1 MRNLFFHTVARHASL
16 LVALLLTSL
25 VVVPTL
31 AQTDTLS
38 HNDRRR
44 YQYFFLE
51 ALRQQN
57 AGHDAAAFDLLSHC
71 LAINPNAA
79 EAYYLQ
85 AMFYSGLDNNDLAL
99 KNLERAAA
107 LSPGNDMYQERV
119 AQYYLGTNNY
129 QRAIDAYERLYSH
142 HPDRSDVLSV
152 LVYLYGNQKNVR
164 EVLRCLNRMEELDG
178 PSDDITLS
186 KMQAY
191 EQRGDS
197 KMAYKTLKQLADS
210 HPSDVNYQIML
221 GNWLMQ
227 NKRKD
232 DAFKLF
238 TKAVNDEPDNEY
250 ALGSLYDYYH
260 DAGNDSL
267 AQQLRDRMLL
277 STKTSAQTKATM
289 LRQVIKDSEQAGGDS
304 IPVLSLFDKVIKADP
319 KDVDVAM
326 LKAAYMELKKMPAE
340 QVDTVLLQVLHV
352 APDNAAARVQLIQS
366 LWKRQRWDDIV
377 KLSKEAVQYNPDE
390 MMFYYFLGMAHYQ
403 KNDNDAALDAF
414 RRGVSE
420 INDQSDHDMVS
431 DFYGLMGDILHQKG
445 DNKGAYAAYDKCLEW
460 KADNIACLNN
470 YAYYLSVDNRDL
482 SKAEGMSYKTVKAEP
497 NNATYLDTYAWILF
511 QQQRYAEAKTYID
524 MAIKNDTD
532 TVASPTIIEHAG
544 DIYIMLGHA
553 DEAVQ
558 YWQKAIGRG
567 GDKALIGKKI
577 RLKKYVTK

>member
-1 MRNLFFHTVARHASL
+1 MRKIFFHTVARHASL
-16 LVALLLTSL
+16 FVALLLSSL

-71 LAINPNAA
+71 LSINPNAA

-85 AMFYSGLDNNDLAL
+85 AMFYSEIDNNDLAL

-164 EVLRCLNRMEELDG
+164 EVLRCLNRMEEIDG

-232 DAFKLF
+232 EAFKLF

-289 LRQVIKDSEQAGGDS
+289 LRQVIKDSEQNGGDS
-304 IPVLSLFDKVIKADP
+304 IPVLTLFDKVIKADP
-319 KDVDVAM
+319 KDVGVAM
-326 LKAAYMELKKMPAE
+326 VKATYMDLKKMPAE
-340 QVDTVLLQVLHV
+340 QIDTVLLQVLHV

-377 KLSKEAVQYNPDE
+377 KLSSEAVQYNPDE

-558 YWQKAIGRG
+558 YWQKAIDRG

>member
-1 MRNLFFHTVARHASL
+1 MRNLFFQTVARHASL
-16 LVALLLTSL
+16 LVALLLASL
-25 VVVPTL
+25 VVVPAV
-31 AQTDTLS
+31 AQPDTLS

-352 APDNAAARVQLIQS
+352 APDNAAARVQMIQS

-482 SKAEGMSYKTVKAEP
+482 AKAEGMSYKTVKAEP
-497 NNATYLDTYAWILF
+497 NNATYLDTYAWILY
-511 QQQRYAEAKTYID
+511 QQKRYAEAKIYID
-524 MAIKNDTD
+524 QAVKNDTD
-532 TVASPTIIEHAG
+532 TVHVTPVVIDHAG
-544 DIYIMLGHA
+544 EIYMKLG
-553 DEAVQ
+553 DPDRAVSF
-558 YWQKAIGRG
+558 WQLAISRG
-567 GDKALIGKKI
+567 GDKALFERKIKKA
-577 RLKKYVTK
+577 KK